1 MNIIRV
7 QASSTECGNAWS
19 VLGKCHRDKT
29 ISSGPNYELDM
40 QSPREFWTM
49 DIPSSWFAADLMR
62 WSVLPIAYTLRHGGN
77 YVAESLRNWDFQGSL
92 NGKEWV
98 ILRR

>member
-1 MNIIRV
+1 MLGLYWVSIIEM
-7 QASSTECGNAWS
+7 SSS
-19 VLGKCHRDKT
+19 VLTMK
-29 ISSGPNYELDM
+29 PDM

-49 DIPSSWFAADLMR
+49 DIPSSWFAVDLMR

-98 ILRR
+98 ILRRYTSALL